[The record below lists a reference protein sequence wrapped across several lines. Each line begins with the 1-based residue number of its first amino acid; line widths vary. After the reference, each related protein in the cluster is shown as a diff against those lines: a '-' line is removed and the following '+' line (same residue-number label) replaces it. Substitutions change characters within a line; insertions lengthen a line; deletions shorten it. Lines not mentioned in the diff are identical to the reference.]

1 MNIIIH
7 RGTKEVGGSCVEITC
22 QDSCILIDFGI
33 PLGFDFDEDIN
44 SVLPEP
50 LYSNIINGNKKID
63 ALVLSHA
70 HLDHYGLIGK
80 LPKEIPIYMGKATA
94 ELIRYADN
102 FTTNKIGQIKP
113 IIFNDHELFKICSF
127 EIMPYSADHS
137 AFDSYAFLITN
148 DNKSIFY
155 SGDFRAHGREHEKF
169 DNLICNPP
177 KVDLLLMEG
186 TLIGERIDEPNIE
199 ELEVERKLVGLC
211 LETKGTVFVTV
222 PSMNIDR
229 IISIYNAAKQT
240 GRKFILDLHAA
251 ELFDRLK
258 NYSNDIPQS
267 SHSDVLLWY
276 PKFQRENFDKH
287 GLNWLMQKHKYWK
300 KTLKDFSSE
309 IPKSIMMLRPYCKN
323 EIEKNA
329 DLSGSVWVYSM
340 WKGYLGRKKSL
351 QDLKQWTEGKG
362 IPFKFLHTTGHAQL
376 QDLKRLAK
384 ALSPQVL
391 IPIHSYH
398 CELFSEHFENVHRLE
413 DGEVFSL

>member
-22 QDSCILIDFGI
+22 KNSCILIDFGI
-33 PLGFDFDEDIN
+33 PLSFDFDEDIN
-44 SVLPEP
+44 SILPEP
-50 LYSNIINGNKKID
+50 LYSNIVNGNKKID
-63 ALVLSHA
+63 ALIVSHA

-80 LPKEIPIYMGKATA
+80 LPKEIPIYMGEATA
-94 ELIRYADN
+94 ELIRYSDN
-102 FTTNKIGQIKP
+102 FADNKIGQIKP
-113 IIFNDHELFKICSF
+113 IIFNDHERFAIGSF
-127 EIMPYSADHS
+127 EIMPYSVDHS

-155 SGDFRAHGREHEKF
+155 SGDFRGHGHECEKF

-177 KVDLLLMEG
+177 AVDLLLMEG
-186 TLIGERIDEPNIE
+186 TLIGDRMDEQNISE
-199 ELEVERKLVGLC
+199 SEVERKLVGLC
-211 LETKGTVFVTV
+211 RETKGAVFVTV
-222 PSMNIDR
+222 PSQNIDR

-240 GRKFILDLHAA
+240 ERKFIIDLQAA

-258 NYSNDIPQS
+258 YYSTNIPQS
-267 SHSDVLLWY
+267 SYHDVLLWY
-276 PKFQRENFDKH
+276 PKFQRENLKDH
-287 GLNWLMQKHKYWK
+287 GLDWLMMKHRHWK
-300 KTLKDFSSE
+300 KTLKDFSSD
-309 IPKSIMMLRPYCKN
+309 IPKSIMMLRPYCRK
-323 EIEKNA
+323 EIENKA
-329 DLSGSVWVYSM
+329 DLSGAVWVYSM
-340 WKGYLGRKKSL
+340 WKGYLRRKKSL

-413 DGEVFSL
+413 DGETFEV

>member
-113 IIFNDHELFKICSF
+113 IIFNDNELFKICSF

-267 SHSDVLLWY
+267 AYPDVLLWY

-287 GLNWLMQKHKYWK
+287 GLNWLMQKHKKKK

>member
-258 NYSNDIPQS
+258 NYSNDTTVP
-267 SHSDVLLWY
+267 
-276 PKFQRENFDKH
+276 
-287 GLNWLMQKHKYWK
+287 
-300 KTLKDFSSE
+300 TLVE
-309 IPKSIMMLRPYCKN
+309 
-323 EIEKNA
+323 
-329 DLSGSVWVYSM
+329 
-340 WKGYLGRKKSL
+340 
-351 QDLKQWTEGKG
+351 
-362 IPFKFLHTTGHAQL
+362 
-376 QDLKRLAK
+376 
-384 ALSPQVL
+384 
-391 IPIHSYH
+391 
-398 CELFSEHFENVHRLE
+398 
-413 DGEVFSL
+413 

>member
-1 MNIIIH
+1 
-7 RGTKEVGGSCVEITC
+7 
-22 QDSCILIDFGI
+22 
-33 PLGFDFDEDIN
+33 
-44 SVLPEP
+44 
-50 LYSNIINGNKKID
+50 
-63 ALVLSHA
+63 
-70 HLDHYGLIGK
+70 
-80 LPKEIPIYMGKATA
+80 
-94 ELIRYADN
+94 
-102 FTTNKIGQIKP
+102 
-113 IIFNDHELFKICSF
+113 
-127 EIMPYSADHS
+127 MPYSADHS

-267 SHSDVLLWY
+267 AYPDVLLWY